1 MNGFDDA
8 ILVFMTR
15 HAFHSGF
22 VNHAIRALTEFYTI
36 KGLVLMTVLWGMWFA
51 RREGGESNREM
62 VVATIV
68 SGLLAL
74 LVGRLLGYR
83 IEIYRRAEPRR

>member
-8 ILVFMTR
+8 ILSFITQ

-22 VNHAIRALTEFYTI
+22 ANHAIRALTEFYTV

-51 RREGGESNREM
+51 QGDGTQSNREM

-74 LVGRLLGYR
+74 VVGRLL
-83 IEIYRRAEPRR
+83 AH